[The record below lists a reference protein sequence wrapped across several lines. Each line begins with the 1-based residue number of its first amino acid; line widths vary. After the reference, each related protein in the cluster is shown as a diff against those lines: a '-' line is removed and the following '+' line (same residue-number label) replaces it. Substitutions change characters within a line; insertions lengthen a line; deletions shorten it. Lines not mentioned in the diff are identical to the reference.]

1 MVYAK
6 NKLSE
11 ITLIV
16 RDLEEK
22 ISAYI
27 AESDDLLTA
36 WPAMELG
43 DALVDLGNCLKSR
56 TQRIVVP
63 SSGWMP
69 EMATL
74 ADQQVARVAH
84 WTGTR
89 PVRQGLAFISA
100 CGTPCY
106 PFYGRDRAN
115 KIMRHTTC
123 IDCKHMVDQP

>member
-1 MVYAK
+1 MVDAR

-27 AESDDLLTA
+27 EKPDGLLTA
-36 WPAMELG
+36 WPTMELG
-43 DALVDLGNCLKSR
+43 DALVDLGNRLKSR
-56 TQRIVVP
+56 TQRTVVP
-63 SSGWMP
+63 SSGWML
-69 EMATL
+69 EMATS
-74 ADQQVARVAH
+74 ANQQVARVAH

-115 KIMRHTTC
+115 KIMRHPSCT
-123 IDCKHMVDQP
+123 DCKHMVDQP